1 MHMSIM
7 RWDPFGELTNLRNQM
22 NRFFDH
28 TLRKGFMAGAE
39 PFGPRVDLYQ
49 TEQEVVAT
57 AEIPGIESK
66 NDIEITLTPD
76 SISLRGELKHG
87 QDIKEENFFHSERFY
102 GSFSRTL
109 PLPAEI
115 KPEEAKASYRNGL
128 LEVRMPKTEK
138 GRRKTYRVP
147 IQ

>member
-1 MHMSIM
+1 MSIM

-28 TLRKGFMAGAE
+28 TFRKGIMAGAE

-57 AEIPGIESK
+57 AELPGVQSK
-66 NDIEITLTPD
+66 DDIEVAVTPD
-76 SISLRGELKHG
+76 TLSLRGELKRT
-87 QDIKEENFFHSERFY
+87 QDFNEDNFFHSERYY

-109 PLPAEI
+109 PLPAEV
-115 KPEEAKASYRNGL
+115 KPEETRASYQNGL
-128 LEVRMPKTEK
+128 LEIRMPKTET
-138 GRRKTYRVP
+138 GRKTVHRVP